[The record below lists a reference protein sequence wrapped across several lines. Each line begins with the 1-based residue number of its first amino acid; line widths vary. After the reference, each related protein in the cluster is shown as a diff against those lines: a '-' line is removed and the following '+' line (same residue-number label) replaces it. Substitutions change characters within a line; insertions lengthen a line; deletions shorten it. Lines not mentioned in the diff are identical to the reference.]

1 MAFSLFGK
9 KTAPPAGKSQTPEE
23 KGRGNDTLSLEGTSG
38 HAGPIEVQEASQQ
51 MPAVIEQ
58 AAMLYSI
65 EQPEAA
71 CDALEAAVRTED
83 LDGYVVRAWG
93 MLFELYQM
101 LGRQQDFER
110 VAIDYAARFETSPP
124 TWAGDATKEA
134 AAAPAPSKVGTSL
147 NGMVDAN
154 AEAALKPLLRLG
166 EKNPSVR
173 LDVGRVTD
181 ADDAGCAAIRDA
193 LATLKKARKE
203 CVLVGADKLAAILA
217 RKVAMGERQ
226 NEQIWLLLL
235 DLYQRLAQQE
245 PFEELAVNYAV
256 TFEMSPP
263 SWEPVPAAAGKAVE
277 GGGESSAEAES
288 EDEAWCTLEGNITA
302 TSPSPFASIRARTES
317 SNDVI
322 VDVSRLRRMDFVAA
336 TNLMNLATGLLAA
349 QKRLRLVKAS
359 HLVTALWEVIGLDR
373 VAVIVTRKL

>member
-1 MAFSLFGK
+1 M
-9 KTAPPAGKSQTPEE
+9 PRE
-23 KGRGNDTLSLEGTSG
+23 KGRENDNDTLSPEGQG
-38 HAGPIEVQEASQQ
+38 HGGPIEVQEASDQI
-51 MPAVIEQ
+51 PAVVEQ

-71 CDALEAAVRTED
+71 CDALEAAVPTED
-83 LDGYVVRAWG
+83 LDGYVARAWG

-124 TWAGDATKEA
+124 TWVGDATKEA

-147 NGMVDAN
+147 SGMADAK
-154 AEAALKPLLRLG
+154 AEAALKPLLRMA
-166 EKNPSVR
+166 EKNPSVM
-173 LDVGRVTD
+173 LDVSRVTD

-193 LATLKKARKE
+193 LATLRKARGE
-203 CVLVGADKLAAILA
+203 CVLVGADKLAEILV
-217 RKVAMGERQ
+217 RKVAVGERQ

-235 DLYQRLAQQE
+235 DLYQRLARQE

-256 TFEMSPP
+256 TFEVSPP
-263 SWEPVPAAAGKAVE
+263 SWEPVPVVAEKSVAGGTK
-277 GGGESSAEAES
+277 SSAEAEP
-288 EDEAWCTLEGNITA
+288 EDEAWCTLEGSITA
-302 TSPSPFASIRARTES
+302 SSPSPFASIRARAES

-359 HLVTALWEVIGLDR
+359 HLVTALWEVIGLNR
-373 VAVIVTRKL
+373 VAVIVTRKF